1 MALSQGECGLDYNR
15 NFSSP
20 QQQLLCFEAQLQLA
34 CELQKPLFIHEREA
48 HRDMINVFQKYLSQN
63 SPSALPLPPIV
74 IHCFTGNAAEVQT
87 YLSLGFYIGF
97 TGTVCK
103 FERGKPLRDLLP
115 SIPLN
120 RILLE
125 TDTPFMGFVK
135 GRRQSEPQD
144 VALVAAKVAAVL
156 DIDVETVRRVTTENA
171 KSFFRI

>member
-1 MALSQGECGLDYNR
+1 
-15 NFSSP
+15 
-20 QQQLLCFEAQLQLA
+20 
-34 CELQKPLFIHEREA
+34 
-48 HRDMINVFQKYLSQN
+48 MINVFQKYLSQN